1 MPSDAPAP
9 SLADQA
15 VTVVA
20 LTGDAALAERIKH
33 LAQEESLAF
42 AVVSDPKKTS
52 RALAEA
58 GIQAVA
64 VYDLRGSG
72 TSHHNLLAAI
82 PVISR
87 SGPVIGLVDS
97 EASQVAQAAL
107 AAGATDVMQLAE
119 LSGPLLRRAVRYAL
133 ARRDSERQ
141 LARLRL
147 FDPVTGLPSQ
157 ILFWEILALA
167 VRRAKRNR
175 DFFAVLLIDM
185 ENLPNSQSEDDSFKD
200 GQSVEGSYRALAVRE
215 LAERITP
222 ILRSSD
228 TIALFEQHQLAILA
242 ESMQRIE
249 DIQIVAEKIIEEFA
263 KPLVAESGSHSVN
276 VAIGISLYPT
286 SATGA
291 EGLLSRATD
300 AMLQARERG
309 SNIFVFA

>member
-1 MPSDAPAP
+1 MPSDTPVP
-9 SLADQA
+9 SLADQV
-15 VTVVA
+15 VTLVA
-20 LTGDAALAERIKH
+20 LTGDSVLAERIKY

-42 AVVSDPKKTS
+42 AVVNDPKKAS
-52 RALAEA
+52 RALAQA

-64 VYDLRGSG
+64 FYDLRGGG

-87 SGPVIGLVDS
+87 SGSVIGLVDN
-97 EASQVAQAAL
+97 EVSQVAQAAL
-107 AAGATDVMQLAE
+107 AAGATDVLSLAE

-133 ARRDSERQ
+133 ARRQSERQ

-175 DFFAVLLIDM
+175 DFFAVLLIDIG
-185 ENLPNSQSEDDSFKD
+185 NLPNRQHEDSQSEES
-200 GQSVEGSYRALAVRE
+200 SYRSLAVRE

-222 ILRSSD
+222 ILRGSD
-228 TIALFEQHQLAILA
+228 TIARFEQQQLAILA
-242 ESMQRIE
+242 ESMPRVE

-263 KPLVAESGSHSVN
+263 KPLSTESGSHSVN

-291 EGLLSRATD
+291 KGLLSRATD

-309 SNIFVFA
+309 SNLFVFA

>member
-1 MPSDAPAP
+1 MPSHAPDP
-9 SLADQA
+9 FLADQV
-15 VTVVA
+15 VTLVA
-20 LTGDAALAERIKH
+20 LTGDSVLAEHIKR
-33 LAQEESLAF
+33 LAQEESLAL
-42 AVVSDPKKTS
+42 ALVNDPKKAS
-52 RALAEA
+52 HALAQA

-64 VYDLRGSG
+64 FYDLRGGG

-87 SGPVIGLVDS
+87 NGPVIGLVDS

-107 AAGATDVMQLAE
+107 AAGATDVLSLAE
-119 LSGPLLRRAVRYAL
+119 LSGSLLRRAIRYAL

-185 ENLPNSQSEDDSFKD
+185 KNLPNSQSED
-200 GQSVEGSYRALAVRE
+200 GQSEEGCYRGLAIQE

-222 ILRSSD
+222 ILRGSD
-228 TIALFEQHQLAILA
+228 TIARFEQQQLAILA
-242 ESMQRIE
+242 ESMPRVE

-263 KPLVAESGSHSVN
+263 KPLGAESGSRAVN

-300 AMLQARERG
+300 AMLQARARG
-309 SNIFVFA
+309 SNHFVFA